1 MADGTSGCTDEP
13 GKTALAAAA
22 ANAAADASEILRRAR
37 IFGRS
42 SFFSRKSAERAV
54 AQASAAAQEEAG
66 VKAAAVEIPQSRLQ
80 QQAAAPTAVVQQHQ
94 MGSMSP
100 TWLPSPIS
108 PSVEADNN
116 NNSTS
121 PTISSVR
128 SPALASLAAMRNLC
142 ASQTPP
148 EPASKS
154 SNRRLKTPVILSPE
168 AAIAMSPAL
177 ASLATMSP
185 EALVA
190 LAAMPSEARA
200 AMSPAL
206 AALGAISHDTFS
218 PTFSSDSSKSP
229 SSPEICELFVSEIA
243 AVREN
248 VAFFERIF
256 ETLTQNTSQASDS
269 LLRQQLDDAS
279 SREEVM
285 RQQMVACQEALRQQV
300 LVSEE
305 TMMETQANN
314 SLLKEQLSDAAS
326 REEALR
332 QQMVALEVALKK
344 QISDLKQRVWL
355 AKKNTALDRT
365 RKLIR

>member
-1 MADGTSGCTDEP
+1 
-13 GKTALAAAA
+13 
-22 ANAAADASEILRRAR
+22 
-37 IFGRS
+37 
-42 SFFSRKSAERAV
+42 
-54 AQASAAAQEEAG
+54 
-66 VKAAAVEIPQSRLQ
+66 
-80 QQAAAPTAVVQQHQ
+80 
-94 MGSMSP
+94 
-100 TWLPSPIS
+100 
-108 PSVEADNN
+108 
-116 NNSTS
+116 
-121 PTISSVR
+121 
-128 SPALASLAAMRNLC
+128 
-142 ASQTPP
+142 
-148 EPASKS
+148 
-154 SNRRLKTPVILSPE
+154 
-168 AAIAMSPAL
+168 
-177 ASLATMSP
+177 MSP

-218 PTFSSDSSKSP
+218 PAFSSDSSKSP